1 MKIRNGG
8 MHLYSIGE
16 LAKLSYSTVRT
27 LRYYDEI
34 ELLTPSHLSDGGHR
48 YYEEA
53 DVIKLHYIKALKEV
67 GFSLISIR
75 QMLEHQHL
83 SHKEALAMQLKV
95 LELEKE
101 RLEQRI
107 YSIRFLLQVS
117 EFEELTNW
125 KDVFEHIPIHASPTP
140 MEVYEEIW
148 AEHFSNEEIQFLK
161 QLPKIGDDTETM
173 NGYVV
178 LINDIRQNIDI
189 DITSPE
195 AQVLAERWLG
205 LTEKMFQGNT
215 TLAGKVWG
223 KQKETKGNI
232 GMYQFDADI
241 VNFIERALS
250 YYFNKND
257 EEQ

>member
-1 MKIRNGG
+1 MKLRNGG
-8 MHLYSIGE
+8 MRLYSIGE
-16 LAKLSYSTVRT
+16 LAKLSHSTVRT

-67 GFSLISIR
+67 GFNLISIR
-75 QMLEHQHL
+75 QMLEQQHL
-83 SHKEALAMQLKV
+83 SHKETLAMQLKV

-101 RLEQRI
+101 RIEQRTS
-107 YSIRFLLQVS
+107 SIRFLLQVS

-125 KDVFEHIPIHASPTP
+125 KDVFERIPVNSSPTP

-148 AEHFSNEEIQFLK
+148 TNHFSKDEVQYLK
-161 QLPKIGDDTETM
+161 QLPRIGDDTETM
-173 NGYVV
+173 KGYTV
-178 LINDIRQNIDI
+178 LIHDIRQNIDI

-195 AQVLAERWLG
+195 ARSLAERWLR
-205 LTEKMFQGNT
+205 LTETIFQGNT
-215 TLAGKVWG
+215 TLAQKAWN

-241 VNFIERALS
+241 VNFLERAFA
-250 YYFNKND
+250 YYYKINY

>member
-1 MKIRNGG
+1 MKLWNGG
-8 MHLYSIGE
+8 MHLYSIGD
-16 LAKLSYSTVRT
+16 LAKLSHSTVRT

-53 DVIKLHYIKALKEV
+53 DVIKLHYIKALKEM
-67 GFSLISIR
+67 GFNLISIR
-75 QMLEHQHL
+75 QMLEHRHL
-83 SHKEALAMQLKV
+83 SHKETLAMQLKV

-101 RLEQRI
+101 RIEQRTN
-107 YSIRFLLQVS
+107 SIRFLLQVS

-125 KDVFEHIPIHASPTP
+125 NDVFNRFSKNSSPTS

-148 AEHFSNEEIQFLK
+148 TNHFSTDEVQYLK
-161 QLPKIGDDTETM
+161 QLPRIGDDTETM
-173 NGYVV
+173 KRYTV
-178 LINDIRQNIDI
+178 LIHDIRQNIDI

-195 AQVLAERWLG
+195 AQSLAKRWLS
-205 LTEKMFQGNT
+205 LTKTIFQGNT
-215 TLAGKVWG
+215 TLAQKVWN

-241 VNFIERALS
+241 VNFLERAFA
-250 YYFNKND
+250 YYYKINY